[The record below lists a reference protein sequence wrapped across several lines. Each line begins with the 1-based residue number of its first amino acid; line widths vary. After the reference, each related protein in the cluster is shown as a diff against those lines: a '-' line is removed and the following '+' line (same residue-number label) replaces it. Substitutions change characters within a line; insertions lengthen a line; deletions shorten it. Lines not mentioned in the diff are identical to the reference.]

1 VSDDEDELV
10 TWARF
15 KVFALLCEIAQK
27 LRDDACELK
36 SQAKVM
42 LAAAQRLDCGR

>member
-1 VSDDEDELV
+1 MNPDDDDLV
-10 TWARF
+10 LWARF
-15 KVFALLCEIAQK
+15 RLFALLCEIAQS
-27 LRDDACELK
+27 LREEACELK